1 VQLIETLRGRLAHEP
16 SMFHAQL
23 LREDIA
29 RLVRLESLAGS
40 AASFEAF
47 SDAARRLGW
56 TQGDARTPEL
66 AEPLDALLDAVYATR
81 NGSAD
86 AAQDARIEAA
96 WRALYRLRLE
106 RLVGCLSPPVPKP
119 VD

>member
-1 VQLIETLRGRLAHEP
+1 MQLIETLRERLAHEP

-29 RLVRLESLAGS
+29 RLARLESLAGS
-40 AASFEAF
+40 APSFEAF
-47 SDAARRLGW
+47 REAAHRLGW
-56 TQGDARTPEL
+56 TQGDARTQEL
-66 AEPLDALLDAVYATR
+66 AEPLDALLEAAYAAR

-106 RLVGCLSPPVPKP
+106 RLVGCLAPPAPKP

>member
-1 VQLIETLRGRLAHEP
+1 MQLIDTLHDCLAHES

-23 LREDIA
+23 LREDIG
-29 RLVRLESLAGS
+29 RLERLESLAANTG
-40 AASFEAF
+40 SFEAF
-47 SDAARRLGW
+47 RDAARRLGW
-56 TQGDARTPEL
+56 TQGDARTQEL
-66 AEPLDALLDAVYATR
+66 AEPLDALLDAVYAAR
-81 NGSAD
+81 NGSVD

-96 WRALYRLRLE
+96 WRALYRMRLE

>member
-1 VQLIETLRGRLAHEP
+1 MQLIDTLRERLAHE
-16 SMFHAQL
+16 SSIFHAQL

-29 RLVRLESLAGS
+29 RLARLETLAGS
-40 AASFEAF
+40 AESFDAF
-47 SDAARRLGW
+47 RDAGRRLGW
-56 TQGDARTPEL
+56 TQEDARTHEL
-66 AEPLDALLDAVYATR
+66 AEPLDRLLEAVYASSQ
-81 NGSAD
+81 GGAD

-96 WRALYRLRLE
+96 WRALYRLRME